1 MPDYLEH
8 LERID
13 IIAYSDLLTL
23 QIPKFLFD
31 WYKVMTA
38 DPNHWKLWEH
48 SDLNILVTFLTHT
61 QRHNK
66 GQLGE
71 GERVKGIFIRFP

>member
-1 MPDYLEH
+1 MIECARYQGWFH
-8 LERID
+8 QSCARIPRTVT
-13 IIAYSDLLTL
+13 SGTL
-23 QIPKFLFD
+23 FHCGE
-31 WYKVMTA
+31 
-38 DPNHWKLWEH
+38 N
-48 SDLNILVTFLTHT
+48 VTFLTHT